1 MVFERVFTITD
12 FNNGPR
18 SGIAD
23 FEGRPHLYECE
34 WNEPA
39 DIYAST
45 FRVSPVTPDLLA
57 LALEDSAIA
66 ERWWIAFQE
75 GLTTQETRPALPEDR
90 PRHNELQRLLGYRLR
105 IDPANFVRVL
115 GEFRTAAIWDGRGS
129 APVEVRWERCGEIDP
144 SKKNFATFWQR
155 LAAPLIDLLI
165 LLPIW
170 LVQPWLMWFSKS
182 VALVLT
188 VLCSALIIGY
198 SICGHGLFGRTI
210 GKWSMG
216 IRVVRV
222 SGERIGWREAW
233 LRSSVDI
240 LLSALGVVEWMV
252 ALVTLADPEYYGLR
266 WSQRVANV
274 AAHEPSWTVWAT
286 RVGVIWFWSEVV
298 TMLFNERRRAL
309 HDFIAGTVVISERKL
324 PAPKHDGAKAV
335 AADKPAAGKSCR
347 IETSA
352 RRRLRR

>member
-1 MVFERVFTITD
+1 MIFERVFTITD
-12 FNNGPR
+12 FYDGPR

-34 WNEPA
+34 WNESS
-39 DIYAST
+39 DSYAST
-45 FRVSPVTPDLLA
+45 FRLSPVSAELLA

-66 ERWWIAFQE
+66 KRWWIAFQE

-90 PRHNELQRLLGYRLR
+90 PRYVELQRLMGDRLR
-105 IDPANFVRVL
+105 IDPANAVRVL
-115 GEFRTAAIWDGRGS
+115 GEFRTAAVWDGGGL
-129 APVEVRWERCGEIDP
+129 APVEVRWERCGELGT
-144 SKKNFATFWQR
+144 SKNNFATFWQR
-155 LAAPLIDLLI
+155 FAATVIDLLV
-165 LLPIW
+165 LLPVS
-170 LVQPWLMWFSKS
+170 LVQPWVMCFSKS
-182 VALVLT
+182 VALLFT

-198 SICGHGLFGRTI
+198 SICGHGLFGQTV

-222 SGERIGWREAW
+222 GGDRIGWREAW

-240 LLSALGVVEWMV
+240 LLSAIRVVEWIV
-252 ALVTLADPEYYGLR
+252 ALVTLADPEYYGAK

-286 RVGVIWFWSEVV
+286 RLGVIWFWSEVV

-309 HDFIAGTVVISERKL
+309 HDFIAGTVVISERRL
-324 PAPKHDGAKAV
+324 PAPKQDGAEQAV
-335 AADKPAAGKSCR
+335 EADDPAAG
-347 IETSA
+347 TS
-352 RRRLRR
+352 

>member
-12 FNNGPR
+12 FDSGPR

-39 DIYAST
+39 GSYAST
-45 FRVSPVTPDLLA
+45 FRLSPVTPEVLA
-57 LALEDSAIA
+57 LALEDSAIG

-75 GLTTQETRPALPEDR
+75 GLTTEETRPALPEDR
-90 PRHNELQRLLGYRLR
+90 PRHDDLQGLIGDRVR
-105 IDPANFVRVL
+105 IDPANSVRVL

-129 APVEVRWERCGEIDP
+129 APLEVRWERCGELDP
-144 SKKNFATFWQR
+144 SKNNFATFWQR
-155 LAAPLIDLLI
+155 FAATLIDVLI
-165 LLPIW
+165 LLPVW
-170 LVQPWLMWFSKS
+170 LVQPWGMWFSKS

-188 VLCSALIIGY
+188 VLCPALIIGY
-198 SICGHGLFGRTI
+198 SVCGHGLFGRTV
-210 GKWSMG
+210 GKWSVG

-222 SGERIGWREAW
+222 TGERIGWREAW

-240 LLSALGVVEWMV
+240 FLSALGVVGWIV
-252 ALVTLADPEYYGLR
+252 AFVTVADGEYYGLR
-266 WSQRVANV
+266 WVQRVENV
-274 AAHEPSWTVWAT
+274 AAHEPSWTVWVT
-286 RVGVIWFWSEVV
+286 KVGALWLWSEVV

-324 PAPKHDGAKAV
+324 PAPAPKHDGAEQAV
-335 AADKPAAGKSCR
+335 AADDPAAG
-347 IETSA
+347 T
-352 RRRLRR
+352 LV